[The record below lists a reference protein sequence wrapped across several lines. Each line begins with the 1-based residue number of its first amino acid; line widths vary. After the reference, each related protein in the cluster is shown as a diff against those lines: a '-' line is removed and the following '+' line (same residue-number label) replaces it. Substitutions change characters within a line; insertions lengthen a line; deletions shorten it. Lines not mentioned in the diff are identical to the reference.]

1 VSAVD
6 EVLASLD
13 AQQIWT
19 LLERVRDWNTNAR
32 TATVAQRVLYCLLKS
47 YPATTFVDMAKAR
60 RFGAGSQG
68 LKDLL
73 RALEV
78 YTDRHFKRM
87 EELIDE
93 SYLIEYTLREMD
105 EIAGIQ
111 AGPVVNGH

>member
-1 VSAVD
+1 
-6 EVLASLD
+6 
-13 AQQIWT
+13 
-19 LLERVRDWNTNAR
+19 
-32 TATVAQRVLYCLLKS
+32 
-47 YPATTFVDMAKAR
+47 
-60 RFGAGSQG
+60 
-68 LKDLL
+68 
-73 RALEV
+73 V